1 MEELGV
7 EVTSIECKCQWHFSL
22 CKPDNLFQ
30 PQKWNKIQS
39 RYLAK
44 IINTTCSS
52 SPLHLPLITLQVP
65 FTPPNFS

>member
-39 RYLAK
+39 RYLDK
-44 IINTTCSS
+44 MNQHYLFFLT
-52 SPLHLPLITLQVP
+52 LHLPLITLQVS